1 MSFTIRG
8 LGYLELPER
17 ALETFCWVKKHPNL
31 FPDDHILI
39 STIKV
44 LVGPNELKVL
54 FGLDKFTVLASR
66 NVSEAILRGY
76 IKGGSLKVAL
86 KLLSMAMEYNRVL
99 DTGVYAKLK
108 PGNSSEQLY
117 PGKN

>member
-17 ALETFCWVKKHPNL
+17 ALETFCWVKKQPNL

-39 STIKV
+39 STIKF
-44 LVGPNELKVL
+44 LVGSNELKVL
-54 FGLDKFTVLASR
+54 FGLDKFTGLVSR
-66 NVSEAILRGY
+66 NVYEAILRGY